1 MPLNSKRPKPL
12 TDKAVLEAA
21 REYLNTGRI
30 TYSGHFKRRM
40 AERDISMADIF
51 NVIETGTIERRPE
64 WNEDEREYNYFM
76 VGKDIEGDRLTLK
89 VAIST
94 QDEMLTFITGY

>member
-12 TDKAVLEAA
+12 TDKEVLAAA
-21 REYLNTGRI
+21 REYLNTGGI
-30 TYSGHFKRRM
+30 TYSGHFRRRM